1 MSTRTSEL
9 KSTIATS
16 NFDIDAIN
24 SIENSNSIAS
34 WMPDK
39 VLQKIVAANLNQN
52 ISQITKES
60 LANLTE
66 IKLIAPS
73 ERHVIHGE
81 RQCDVSAGEYRLRL
95 KITSLE
101 GLEYA
106 TNLAKID
113 LAPSREFNHKWL
125 HHTIVNSTLTD
136 ISALHDLNKLTSVN
150 LEMCSVHDIS
160 ALANKPQLIQLNLS
174 YNAIADF
181 SPLKTNKRLLENGSV
196 NLKKQII
203 RVKSIHIPA
212 ESTFYTPDPY
222 KLFDFNGSNMP
233 LKIETGKHLNSSC
246 FIKQFCSNWSNHVG
260 QITDEQT
267 VTWNLLGL
275 KPGDGAA
282 MTVKFHSMNHVQ
294 EPLITGWYIIPFRIV
309 TGQPITFHFK
319 DDDGNTIACEQKLYG
334 DINTSS
340 NISIPS
346 FTGYSIAAKLVDGIK
361 TPISQD
367 FVTTTIS
374 AKVQDITL
382 LYNRDK
388 PKNITIHYQDENGKT
403 IAPESITSG
412 DFNQQKVIEPKD
424 VPGYTPIY
432 YEIDHNGNS
441 YHLGSIAIPLNSQPQ
456 DITFYYDKK
465 SKEKVSNVIVR
476 FEDMDGNKI
485 APNKII
491 SGFINDQQSVPA
503 LKLPDYTIK
512 FKDFNGSH
520 ITNNL
525 DTTVI
530 TLKQQSQKLIYVYT
544 KSIAE
549 SKSLVKTDNTTNYK
563 HSKYNYK
570 HSKYQRFSSKIHP
583 SNDKKTRE
591 QQPSS
596 KINKLSHL
604 VLTTLILIVLFNVL
618 GLVLMHYKRKRTK

>member
-9 KSTIATS
+9 ESTIATS
-16 NFDIDAIN
+16 DFDIDAIN
-24 SIENSNSIAS
+24 SVENSNSIAS

-52 ISQITKES
+52 ISQITKAS

-66 IKLIAPS
+66 LKLIAPS
-73 ERHVIHGE
+73 ERHVVHGE

-95 KITSLE
+95 KLTSLD

-136 ISALHDLNKLTSVN
+136 ISALHHLNKLTSVN
-150 LEMCSVHDIS
+150 LEMCSVHDIA

-181 SPLKTNKRLLENGSV
+181 SPLKTNKRLLENGIV

-282 MTVKFHSMNHVQ
+282 MTVKFHSMNRVQ

-374 AKVQDITL
+374 AQVQDITL

-441 YHLGSIAIPLNSQPQ
+441 YHLGSIAILLNSQPQ
-456 DITFYYDKK
+456 DITFYYDRK
-465 SKEKVSNVIVR
+465 SKEKVSNVIVC
-476 FEDMDGNKI
+476 FEDTDGNKI

-503 LKLPDYTIK
+503 LKLPGYTIK

-520 ITNNL
+520 IINNL

-530 TLKQQSQKLIYVYT
+530 TLKQQAQKLIYVYT
-544 KSIAE
+544 KSKVE
-549 SKSLVKTDNTTNYK
+549 SKNLVKADSIANYK
-563 HSKYNYK
+563 HSG
-570 HSKYQRFSSKIHP
+570 HQRLSGKTSP

-618 GLVLMHYKRKRTK
+618 GLVLMLYKRKRTK

>member
-591 QQPSS
+591 KQPSS

>member
-441 YHLGSIAIPLNSQPQ
+441 YHLGSIAIPLNSQLQ

>member
-16 NFDIDAIN
+16 DFDIDAIN
-24 SIENSNSIAS
+24 SVENSNSIAS

-66 IKLIAPS
+66 LKLIAPS
-73 ERHVIHGE
+73 ERHVVHGE

-95 KITSLE
+95 KLTSLD

-136 ISALHDLNKLTSVN
+136 ISALHHLNKLTSVN
-150 LEMCSVHDIS
+150 LEMCSVHDIA

-282 MTVKFHSMNHVQ
+282 MTVKFHSMNRVQ

-374 AKVQDITL
+374 AQVQDITL

-412 DFNQQKVIEPKD
+412 DFNKQKVIEPKD

-441 YHLGSIAIPLNSQPQ
+441 YHLGSIAILLNSQPQ

-465 SKEKVSNVIVR
+465 SKEKVSNVIVC
-476 FEDMDGNKI
+476 FEDTDGNKI
-485 APNKII
+485 SPNKII

-503 LKLPDYTIK
+503 LKLPGYTIK

-549 SKSLVKTDNTTNYK
+549 SKSLVNTDNTTNYK
-563 HSKYNYK
+563 HSE
-570 HSKYQRFSSKIHP
+570 HQRFSGMIHP

-604 VLTTLILIVLFNVL
+604 VLITLILIVLFNVV

>member
-604 VLTTLILIVLFNVL
+604 VLTTLIFIVLFNVL

>member
-81 RQCDVSAGEYRLRL
+81 PQCDVSAGEYRLRL

-424 VPGYTPIY
+424 VLGYTPIY

-563 HSKYNYK
+563 HSKY
-570 HSKYQRFSSKIHP
+570 QRFSSKIHP

-604 VLTTLILIVLFNVL
+604 VLTTLIFIVLFNVL

>member
-212 ESTFYTPDPY
+212 ESTFYTLDPY

>member
-424 VPGYTPIY
+424 VLGYTPIY

-563 HSKYNYK
+563 HSKY
-570 HSKYQRFSSKIHP
+570 QQFSSKIHP

-604 VLTTLILIVLFNVL
+604 VLTTLIFIVLFNVL

>member
-1 MSTRTSEL
+1 MPTRTSEL

>member
-570 HSKYQRFSSKIHP
+570 HSKY
-583 SNDKKTRE
+583 
-591 QQPSS
+591 
-596 KINKLSHL
+596 
-604 VLTTLILIVLFNVL
+604 
-618 GLVLMHYKRKRTK
+618 

>member
-233 LKIETGKHLNSSC
+233 LKIETGKYLNSSC

-424 VPGYTPIY
+424 VLGYTPIY

-563 HSKYNYK
+563 HSKY
-570 HSKYQRFSSKIHP
+570 QRFSSKIHP

-604 VLTTLILIVLFNVL
+604 VLTTLIFIVLFNVL